1 MTIYLSRASEKGKS
15 FVPFSGSLIPH
26 LNANWK
32 LRKVQTEF
40 AAYEPK
46 LTTAEE
52 HAAQFEA
59 AGVPIKSLAEWV
71 EFDRETH
78 TVRLAHDPTTK
89 FLETI
94 VLQSRKEPSS

>member
-1 MTIYLSRASEKGKS
+1 M
-15 FVPFSGSLIPH
+15 
-26 LNANWK
+26 
-32 LRKVQTEF
+32 QTEF

-52 HAAQFEA
+52 HAARFKA
-59 AGVPIKSLAEWV
+59 AGVPIESLAEWV

-89 FLETI
+89 FLEMI
-94 VLQSRKEPSS
+94 VLESRKKPSS